1 MIRYKIT
8 YRSGKSLIVGAPNIN
23 YIFRGYDL
31 SDCIKIEEIIE
42 YLECKIHSFPMNEN
56 GVCFKCG
63 AEKPERPK
71 ASHVMHE
78 RMTGKELNEIS
89 KNP

>member
-1 MIRYKIT
+1 
-8 YRSGKSLIVGAPNIN
+8 
-23 YIFRGYDL
+23 
-31 SDCIKIEEIIE
+31 
-42 YLECKIHSFPMNEN
+42 MNEN